1 MTHRIFT
8 SESVTEGHPDKMC
21 DQISDA
27 VLDAVLGAETP
38 ENLPYARVA
47 CETMLTTGL
56 CIVAGEIR
64 TEAWVD
70 IPAIARQTIVDI
82 GYDNGE
88 YGFDGN
94 ACGVM
99 LTIGE
104 QSTDFGKSVD
114 RPVDSARTATDDSQ
128 NSQKTG
134 AGDQGLMFGY
144 ACSDTSE
151 YMPMPIHLAHRL
163 AQRLTLMRRR
173 GTIPYLRPDGK
184 TQVNVEYRNGR
195 PFRVHTVLIST
206 QHADRDDLNR
216 AIKPDIAEHVIAP
229 VLEEAAER
237 DGLEIE
243 GKCAPAVIV
252 NPTGRFVKGGPAADT
267 GVTGRKIIVDTYGGH
282 ARHGGGAL
290 SGKDPTKV
298 DRSAAYM
305 LRWAAKH
312 VVAVGAAERCELQAA
327 YVIGH
332 EDPMSFW
339 VDTFGTHSVEPE
351 RIEEAVRD
359 IFPLT
364 PGGIISSLRLA
375 DPDPAV
381 RPVYRK
387 TAAYGHFG
395 RDDVSF
401 PWERVDE
408 SSERY
413 QALKSAF
420 GLD

>member
-27 VLDAVLGAETP
+27 VLDAVLRAETP
-38 ENLPYARVA
+38 ENLPSARVA

-104 QSTDFGKSVD
+104 QSTDFGESVD
-114 RPVDSARTATDDSQ
+114 SPVDSRKTPTDD
-128 NSQKTG
+128 SQKTG

-163 AQRLTLMRRR
+163 AQRLTLVRRR

-184 TQVNVEYRNGR
+184 TQVNVEYQNGR

-216 AIKPDIAEHVIAP
+216 AIKPDIQEHVIAP

-237 DGLEIE
+237 DGLEIS
-243 GKCAPAVIV
+243 GRCAPAVIV
-252 NPTGRFVKGGPAADT
+252 NPTGRFVKGGPSADT
-267 GVTGRKIIVDTYGGH
+267 GLTGRKIIVDTYGGQ

-339 VDTFGTHSVEPE
+339 VETFGTHRVGPE
-351 RIEEAVRD
+351 LIQEAVRD
-359 IFPLT
+359 VFPLT
-364 PGGIISSLRLA
+364 PGGIIRSLRLA
-375 DPDPAV
+375 YPDPDV
-381 RPVYRK
+381 RPGYRE

-401 PWERVDE
+401 PWERVDKN
-408 SSERY
+408 SEHY
-413 QALKSAF
+413 QALESAF

>member
-1 MTHRIFT
+1 MTQHIAQRIFT

-27 VLDAVLGAETP
+27 VLDAVLAEESP
-38 ENLPYARVA
+38 ENLPSARVA

-70 IPAIARQTIVDI
+70 IPEIARRTIVEV

-99 LTIGE
+99 LAIGG
-104 QSTDFGKSVD
+104 QSEDFGKSVD
-114 RPVDSARTATDDSQ
+114 HSADAG
-128 NSQKTG
+128 NIG

-144 ACSDTSE
+144 ACSDTST

-163 AQRLTLMRRR
+163 AQRLTLVRRR

-184 TQVNVEYRNGR
+184 TQVNVEYDNGR
-195 PFRVHTVLIST
+195 PVRVHTVLIST

-216 AIKPDIAEHVIAP
+216 AIKPDIEEHVIAP

-237 DGLEIE
+237 DGLDIE
-243 GKCAPAVIV
+243 GSCAPKVIV

-267 GVTGRKIIVDTYGGH
+267 GLTGRKIIVDTYGGL

-312 VVAVGAAERCELQAA
+312 VVAVGAADRCELQAA

-332 EDPMSFW
+332 EKPMSFW
-339 VDTFGTHSVEPE
+339 IDTFGTHRVPPE
-351 RIEEAVRD
+351 RIEEAVLEAFD
-359 IFPLT
+359 LT
-364 PGGIISSLRLA
+364 PGGIIRDLQLTH
-375 DPDPAV
+375 PDPAL
-381 RPVYRK
+381 RPAYK
-387 TAAYGHFG
+387 HTAAYGHFG
-395 RDDVSF
+395 RDDVDF
-401 PWERVDE
+401 TWERVDE
-408 SSERY
+408 SSEQY
-413 QALKSAF
+413 QTLKSAL